1 MRMRSLF
8 VKIFFWFWLAIM
20 LSGVVLFLLAVTTRS
35 GPVAEHR
42 HRLSEQR
49 RKLTGQTL
57 ALYGQAAVEILER
70 NGPAALDAFSARVES
85 SESIRTFLF
94 PVQEEPGSGREAPP
108 AVRELAKRA
117 GASGKTEIGSRGDPL
132 LLAQPVFGPEGRR
145 YVIVGEFPGRPG
157 RPFGPIDRFTRD
169 LGTRTF
175 VTLLVSGLVCY
186 GLAWHLTAPV
196 RKLRKATQQLAGG
209 DLTARVGLGDSG
221 RRDEIAGLGRDFDGM
236 AERIQGL
243 LDHQQ
248 QLLRDISHELRSPLA
263 RLNVALEL
271 ARKKSG
277 PEAGAPLDRI
287 ERETERLNGLIGQ
300 LLAITK
306 LESGAGRWEKE
317 PVDLASLVQEVA
329 RDADY
334 EAKNRRRAVT
344 VVRSGPVTVSGSREM
359 LRRAIENV
367 VRNAAYYTA
376 EESAVEITLDSRQE
390 RGERHAVI
398 TVRDHGR
405 GVPESALPHL
415 FRPFYR
421 VADARDRETGGTGLG
436 LAISERAVRLHGG
449 RITAANAA
457 GGGLKMEINL
467 PARTEGRKSS

>member
-1 MRMRSLF
+1 MRSLF
-8 VKIFFWFWLAIM
+8 VKIFLWFWLAIM

-42 HRLSEQR
+42 HRLFEQR
-49 RKLTGQTL
+49 RQLTGQTL
-57 ALYGQAAVEILER
+57 ALYGQAAAEMLER
-70 NGPAALDAFSARVES
+70 NGPAALDAFSARVER
-85 SESIRTFLF
+85 SEGIRTFLF
-94 PVQEEPGSGREAPP
+94 SEHEEPGSRRKTPP
-108 AVRELAKRA
+108 AVRELAERA
-117 GASGKTEIGSRGDPL
+117 AASGKTQIGPRRDPF
-132 LLAQPVFGPEGRR
+132 LLAQPVLGPEGRR
-145 YVIVGEFPGRPG
+145 YIIVGEFPGRPG

-169 LGTRTF
+169 LGTRTL
-175 VTLLVSGLVCY
+175 VTLLVSGFVCY

-196 RKLRKATQQLAGG
+196 RKLRNATQQLAGG

-221 RRDEIAGLGRDFDGM
+221 RRDEIADLGRDFDGM

-243 LDHQQ
+243 LDNQQ

-271 ARKKSG
+271 ARQKSG
-277 PEAGAPLDRI
+277 PEASAPLNRI
-287 ERETERLNGLIGQ
+287 ERETERLNELIGQ
-300 LLAITK
+300 LLTITK
-306 LESGAGRWEKE
+306 LDRGAGRWEKE
-317 PVDLASLVQEVA
+317 PVDLGSLVQEVA

-334 EAKNRRRAVT
+334 EAKNRGRAVT
-344 VVRSGPVTVSGSREM
+344 VVRSEHVLVPGSREM
-359 LRRAIENV
+359 LGRAIENV
-367 VRNAAYYTA
+367 VRNAAHYTA
-376 EESAVEITLDSRQE
+376 EESAVEITLTSRQD

-436 LAISERAVRLHGG
+436 LAISERAVKLHGG

-457 GGGLKMEINL
+457 GGGLEIEITL
-467 PARTEGRKSS
+467 PVRKQG

>member
-1 MRMRSLF
+1 MRSLF
-8 VKIFFWFWLAIM
+8 VKIFFWFWLAIL

-42 HRLSEQR
+42 HRLFEQR
-49 RKLTGQTL
+49 RQLTGQTL
-57 ALYGQAAVEILER
+57 ALYGQAAAEIMER
-70 NGPAALDAFSARVES
+70 NGPSALDDFSARVER
-85 SESIRTFLF
+85 SEGIRTFLF
-94 PVQEEPGSGREAPP
+94 PAQEESGSWRNAPP
-108 AVRELAKRA
+108 AVRELAERTM
-117 GASGKTEIGSRGDPL
+117 ASGKPESGSQRDPF
-132 LLAQPVFGPEGRR
+132 LLAQPVLGPAGRP

-169 LGTRTF
+169 LGTRTL
-175 VTLLVSGLVCY
+175 VTLLVSGFVCY

-209 DLTARVGLGDSG
+209 DLTARVGLETDG
-221 RRDEIAGLGRDFDGM
+221 RKDEIADLGRDFDGM
-236 AERIQGL
+236 AERIQRL
-243 LDHQQ
+243 LDNQQ

-271 ARKKSG
+271 ARQKSG

-287 ERETERLNGLIGQ
+287 GRETERLNELIGQ
-300 LLAITK
+300 LLTITK
-306 LESGAGRWEKE
+306 LESGAGRWEKA
-317 PVDLASLVQEVA
+317 PVDLGSLVQEVA

-334 EAKNRRRAVT
+334 EARNRRRAVT
-344 VVRSGPVTVSGSREM
+344 VVRSEPFLVPGSREM

-367 VRNAAYYTA
+367 VRNAAHYTA
-376 EESAVEITLDSRQE
+376 EESAVEITLGSQQD
-390 RGERHAVI
+390 RGERRAVI

-436 LAISERAVRLHGG
+436 LAISERAVKLHGG
-449 RITAANAA
+449 TIVAANAD
-457 GGGLKMEINL
+457 GGGLEIEISL
-467 PARTEGRKSS
+467 PVRAQG

>member
-1 MRMRSLF
+1 MRSLF
-8 VKIFFWFWLAIM
+8 VKIFFWFWLAIL
-20 LSGVVLFLLAVTTRS
+20 LSGVVLFLLAITTRS
-35 GPVAEHR
+35 GPVAQHR
-42 HRLSEQR
+42 HRLFEQR
-49 RKLTGQTL
+49 RQLIGQTL
-57 ALYGQAAVEILER
+57 ALYGQAAAEIMER
-70 NGPAALDAFSARVES
+70 NGPSALDEFSSRVER
-85 SESIRTFLF
+85 SEGIRTFLF
-94 PVQEEPGSGREAPP
+94 PAEAESDSWRNAPP
-108 AVRELAKRA
+108 AVRELAVRTR
-117 GASGKTEIGSRGDPL
+117 ASGKPESGSRRDPF
-132 LLAQPVFGPEGRR
+132 LLAQPVLGTEGRR

-169 LGTRTF
+169 LGTRTL
-175 VTLLVSGLVCY
+175 VTLLVSGFVCY

-221 RRDEIAGLGRDFDGM
+221 RRDEIADLGRDFDGM
-236 AERIQGL
+236 AERIQCL
-243 LDHQQ
+243 VDNQQ

-271 ARKKSG
+271 ARQKSG

-287 ERETERLNGLIGQ
+287 GRETERLNELIGQ
-300 LLAITK
+300 LLTITK
-306 LESGAGRWEKE
+306 LEGSGETWEKE
-317 PVDLASLVQEVA
+317 PIDLESLVQEIA

-344 VVRSGPVTVSGSREM
+344 VVRSGHVLVPGSREM

-367 VRNAAYYTA
+367 VRNAAHYTA
-376 EESAVEITLDSRQE
+376 QESAVEITLGSRQD
-390 RGERHAVI
+390 RGERQAVI

-457 GGGLKMEINL
+457 GGGLEIEIRL
-467 PARTEGRKSS
+467 PVRTQG

>member
-1 MRMRSLF
+1 MRSLF

-42 HRLSEQR
+42 HRLFEQR
-49 RKLTGQTL
+49 RQLVGQTL
-57 ALYGQAAVEILER
+57 ALYGQAAAEIMQR
-70 NGPAALDAFSARVES
+70 NGPAALDAFSARVER
-85 SESIRTFLF
+85 SEGIRTFLF
-94 PVQEEPGSGREAPP
+94 SAQEEPGSRRKAPP
-108 AVRELAKRA
+108 AVRDLAERA
-117 GASGKTEIGSRGDPL
+117 AASGKPEFGSRRDPF
-132 LLAQPVFGPEGRR
+132 LLAQPVLGPEGRR

-157 RPFGPIDRFTRD
+157 RPFGPTDRFTRD

-175 VTLLVSGLVCY
+175 VTLLVSGFVCY

-221 RRDEIAGLGRDFDGM
+221 RRDEIADLGRDFDGM

-243 LDHQQ
+243 LDNQQ

-271 ARKKSG
+271 ARQKSG

-287 ERETERLNGLIGQ
+287 ERETERLNELIGQ
-300 LLAITK
+300 LLTITK
-306 LESGAGRWEKE
+306 LESGAGRWDKE
-317 PVDLASLVQEVA
+317 PIDLGSLVQEVA

-344 VVRSGPVTVSGSREM
+344 VVRSEHLLIPGSREM

-367 VRNAAYYTA
+367 VRNAAHYTA
-376 EESAVEITLDSRQE
+376 EGSAVEITLGSRQD

-398 TVRDHGR
+398 AVRDHGR

-436 LAISERAVRLHGG
+436 LAISERAVKLHGG
-449 RITAANAA
+449 RIAAANAA
-457 GGGLKMEINL
+457 GGGLEIEITL
-467 PARTEGRKSS
+467 PVWTQG